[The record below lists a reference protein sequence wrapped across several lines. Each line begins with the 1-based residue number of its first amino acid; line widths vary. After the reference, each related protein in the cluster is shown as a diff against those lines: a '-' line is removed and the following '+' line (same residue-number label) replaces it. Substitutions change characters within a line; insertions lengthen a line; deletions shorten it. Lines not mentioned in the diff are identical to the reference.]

1 MGQGQVWRS
10 WRVEGLPRRY
20 KYLYTFIY
28 LCTFIYLYTFIYSYT
43 FIYLYT
49 FTYLYTFIYLYLYV
63 YPGDLWL
70 PDIEL
75 YNTKVTNVTPI
86 FGCLSISHPGEIV
99 SWSLTLS
106 DFHSV
111 GVSGPFGDNWDQTS
125 RPESYSAYAWQV
137 HFTQPKA
144 YQKAGLWKT
153 WGPDN
158 VWSIFQDYRE
168 FSLAT
173 QFRNQPSMALLYPD
187 SEVLWVPPVD
197 IKVKT

>member
-20 KYLYTFIY
+20 IYLYTFIY

-43 FIYLYT
+43 FIY
-49 FTYLYTFIYLYLYV
+49 FYTFIYLYLYV

-86 FGCLSISHPGEIV
+86 FGCLRISHPGEIV

-111 GVSGPFGDNWDQTS
+111 GVSGPFGDHWDQTS

-137 HFTQPKA
+137 QGLPKGRPMKNLKA
-144 YQKAGLWKT
+144 WCIVFNFPGLQRVQSGNSVQKPAQHGTDLSWFWGALDTAGWYQGE
-153 WGPDN
+153 N
-158 VWSIFQDYRE
+158 
-168 FSLAT
+168 
-173 QFRNQPSMALLYPD
+173 M
-187 SEVLWVPPVD
+187 
-197 IKVKT
+197 